1 VRRNSIDSVQ
11 HGRTRNNKNDRES
24 VAVIVYQPSSKKRIM
39 MSSFKVFLT
48 QLFSF
53 FKKRCERNDSSS
65 GTQLKMFLSSSDK
78 IKALAKMASTI
89 WLVTITLIWLT
100 ITSIAAEFLRDC
112 HTTDPKPYIYYGTKT
127 PYELIN
133 NEDSSPIFAAGK
145 LSSSQNL
152 ISSQT
157 IGQQSLIL

>member
-1 VRRNSIDSVQ
+1 
-11 HGRTRNNKNDRES
+11 
-24 VAVIVYQPSSKKRIM
+24 

-89 WLVTITLIWLT
+89 CWLVTITLIWLT

-145 LSSSQNL
+145 LSSSQNQ

-157 IGQQSLIL
+157 IGQQSLIYCKLHLRSMSDLGYMYSAWRTRNNSMSLL